1 MGKLKERI
9 AAVKMMESMRER
21 VLFTYFKSLEM
32 SKRKLT
38 VEKQEIA
45 SLIWDDMLQT
55 VVMLNGDMGILLEA
69 GLEVIIDN
77 AVEDYTKKG

>member
-1 MGKLKERI
+1 
-9 AAVKMMESMRER
+9 MMESMRER

-32 SKRKLT
+32 GKRKLT

-77 AVEDYTKKG
+77 AVEDYTKKGWKKNE